1 MRALGVICL
10 IVFTGSCAS
19 HAVRCDGRLEPI
31 NAPAKVRSAP
41 ATDSGKS
48 GVSRP

>member
-10 IVFTGSCAS
+10 IVFTGACSS

-31 NAPAKVRSAP
+31 NAPAKVGSAP
-41 ATDSGKS
+41 EADSGKS
-48 GVSRP
+48 AVRRP